1 MTKDQA
7 IVARWKVTLAARQ
20 KQQKVAAAAAA
31 RYTKLARKYAAQ
43 VVDAKKIIARHS
55 TLPTRMFDAITVQ
68 NIPQDA
74 EAVAGYVGG
83 NWPTFKTLLKL
94 FPHARHVS
102 IAINAAEVAQVLDIE
117 AGDATIAEAAPWVKR
132 MKARGHR
139 RPGLYVSLSQARA
152 LLDAL
157 AAAGIKRADIKL
169 WIAHYT
175 DEAHICGPQCGYELN
190 TTADAAQFTDK
201 SNGLSLDES
210 ALAKSFWE

>member
-7 IVARWKVTLAARQ
+7 IVARWKVTLAARE
-20 KQQKVAAAAAA
+20 KQQKAAAAAA
-31 RYTKLARKYAAQ
+31 AKSTTLARKYAAQ
-43 VVDAKKIIARHS
+43 VADAKKIIARH
-55 TLPTRMFDAITVQ
+55 TVLPERMYDAITVA
-68 NIPQDA
+68 NLPADA

-83 NWPTFKTLLKL
+83 NWPTFKGLLKSH
-94 FPHARHVS
+94 PHARHVS

-117 AGDATIAEAAPWVKR
+117 TGDATIAEAAPWVKR
-132 MKARGHR
+132 MKARKHH

-152 LLDAL
+152 LLNAL
-157 AAAGIKRADIKL
+157 AAAGIKRADVRL

-175 DEAHICGPQCGYELN
+175 GEAHICGPQCGYELN
-190 TTADAAQFTDK
+190 TTADATQFTDK